1 MCGRFNL
8 RANPRELQDV
18 FDVLRVP
25 ETPQR
30 YNIAPTQTILAIRQ
44 TDGSREA
51 VSVRWG
57 LIPSWAKDLKIG
69 SSLIN
74 ARADTV
80 ATKPAFR
87 SAFKRRRCLIPA
99 SGYYEWRGEKGAKQ
113 PFHIHR
119 PDDGLLAFA
128 GMWERWEPPH
138 AEPVESTTI
147 ITTDANATLAEVHN
161 RMPVILPPV
170 EFSTWLAD
178 DTPREQLELLLR
190 PAAED
195 LLDFDPI
202 ATLVNNVRNEGPD
215 LLAPAPHD

>member
-8 RANPRELQDV
+8 RANPRQIQEA

-25 ETPQR
+25 EISPR

-44 TDGSREA
+44 TDDGREA
-51 VSVRWG
+51 VPVRWG

-99 SGYYEWRGEKGAKQ
+99 SGYYEWRGAKGAKQ

-119 PDDGLLAFA
+119 KDDGLLAFA
-128 GMWERWEPPH
+128 GLWERWEPPD
-138 AEPVESTTI
+138 AEPVESATI
-147 ITTDANATLAEVHN
+147 ITTDANQTLAEVHD
-161 RMPVILPPV
+161 RMPVILSPP
-170 EFSTWLAD
+170 EFTTWLDAE
-178 DTPREQLELLLR
+178 TPREQIELLLR
-190 PAAED
+190 PASED
-195 LLDFDPI
+195 LLEFDAI
-202 ATLVNNVRNEGPD
+202 RKNVNDARNEGPN
-215 LLAPAPHD
+215 LLSSN